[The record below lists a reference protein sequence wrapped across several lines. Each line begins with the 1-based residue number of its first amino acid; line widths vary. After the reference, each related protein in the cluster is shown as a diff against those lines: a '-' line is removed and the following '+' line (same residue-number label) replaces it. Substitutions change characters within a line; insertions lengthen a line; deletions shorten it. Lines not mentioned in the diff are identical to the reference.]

1 MARIGQERIDVW
13 RQPTNTQA
21 ARVTNLVIENLDHP
35 DNTQNARVT
44 QVVIEV
50 MFKNTVGLIWNP
62 FVCG

>member
-13 RQPTNTQA
+13 RQPTNTQE
-21 ARVTNLVIENLDHP
+21 ARVTNLAIEQLTQPN
-35 DNTQNARVT
+35 NTQNARVT

-50 MFKNTVGLIWNP
+50 MFKNTTGFIWNP